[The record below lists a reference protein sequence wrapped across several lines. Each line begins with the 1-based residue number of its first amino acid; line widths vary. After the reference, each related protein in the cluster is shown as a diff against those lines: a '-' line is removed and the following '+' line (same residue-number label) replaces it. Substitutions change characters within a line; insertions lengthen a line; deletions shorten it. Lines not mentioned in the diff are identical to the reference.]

1 MKCIRFAFVV
11 SGLLAFVLDGNAVPF
26 RFDDASTEIQEFVVA
41 EITNCLRGAQIALMH
56 EPSHQEDKRHL
67 PLITRALGRELGL
80 HEKYCVEVLKGD
92 VSVGGYRRCYLYET
106 ARRAQALPP
115 LFDVFGL
122 IAPPSSFCYFDE
134 GTRSNPRA
142 GKRVWV
148 TGRMIWKYLP
158 PYDPYQSYMDEF
170 VHLMLLTPE
179 TQLDMARLKPNKWHP
194 SEKTLTGILGLG
206 YTNMVSRQA
215 MQKLKVEAAF
225 SNRVFRMNEGCD
237 FQVDYQLP
245 ETLGLTWRGLEPKE
259 RHMERLKSIQAGNS
273 VLMHLS
279 AEEVSE
285 LVYLAYLVDG
295 DDAKG
300 YAAAVLRCPKILKPV
315 SEIKTT
321 FGKRLLQALT
331 EGGML
336 AQGGSVAVQQP
347 EITEAT
353 LMSFFDSI
361 ESTGTNV
368 VFTFKKSGGRYL
380 YAIGGQDPQ
389 ISRYG
394 EAVSVPCDSEF
405 MVCDRHLSLSFIPMR
420 NTQEAVSFRLAYKKD
435 FRSMGTSVTTN
446 IARLVSV
453 PKPTA
458 MAVRMTKGRCLY
470 GLQLL
475 PLASQDAGSK

>member
-1 MKCIRFAFVV
+1 MKMNKESCVHVIVFLMVALLG
-11 SGLLAFVLDGNAVPF
+11 GLCAKAAPF
-26 RFDDASTEIQEFVVA
+26 RFDDASMEIQEFVVA

-56 EPSHQEDKRHL
+56 EPSHQEDERHL

-106 ARRAQALPP
+106 ARLAQALPP
-115 LFDVFGL
+115 LFDVFGP
-122 IAPPSSFCYFDE
+122 IAPTSSFCYFDE

-179 TQLDMARLKPNKWHP
+179 TQLDMARLKPDKWHP

-245 ETLGLTWRGLEPKE
+245 GTLGLTWRGLEPKE

-279 AEEVSE
+279 ADEVSE

-295 DDAKG
+295 NDTKA
-300 YAAAVLRCPKILKPV
+300 YAAAAARCPNILKHV
-315 SEIKTT
+315 TEIKTT
-321 FGKRLLQALT
+321 FGKRLQQALT
-331 EGGML
+331 EAGML
-336 AQGGSVAVQQP
+336 
-347 EITEAT
+347 
-353 LMSFFDSI
+353 
-361 ESTGTNV
+361 
-368 VFTFKKSGGRYL
+368 
-380 YAIGGQDPQ
+380 
-389 ISRYG
+389 
-394 EAVSVPCDSEF
+394 
-405 MVCDRHLSLSFIPMR
+405 
-420 NTQEAVSFRLAYKKD
+420 
-435 FRSMGTSVTTN
+435 
-446 IARLVSV
+446 
-453 PKPTA
+453 
-458 MAVRMTKGRCLY
+458 VRE
-470 GLQLL
+470 
-475 PLASQDAGSK
+475 